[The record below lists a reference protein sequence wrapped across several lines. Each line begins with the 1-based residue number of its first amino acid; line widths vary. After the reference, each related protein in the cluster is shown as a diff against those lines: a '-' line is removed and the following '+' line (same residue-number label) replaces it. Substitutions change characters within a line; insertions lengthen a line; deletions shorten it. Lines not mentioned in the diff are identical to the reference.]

1 MPQETNLNI
10 NPYFD
15 DFDKEK
21 NFNRVLFKPSY
32 PVQARELNSLQSML
46 QNQIEQFGDHMFKE
60 GSIVIPGGV
69 SYNSRY
75 QCIELQNDFSGV
87 DVSSYIS
94 ALVGTTI
101 RGEVT
106 GIEAL
111 VDGFLTSEQSEKS
124 NATLYVVY
132 LRSGNDEESKTF
144 ADGENLITV
153 SGVSLSNV
161 LIGANET
168 FATTIAQ
175 DAASTGSSFNVDD
188 GVYFLRGHFVEIG
201 AQTLILDQY
210 TNEPSYKVGFNI
222 LEEIITADEDES
234 LYDNAQGFNN
244 FGAPGADR
252 LKITATLSKRA
263 IDDTD
268 SDNFVQI
275 TQIRDGDILN
285 TPTGPN
291 YNHIQDSIAAARFD
305 ESGDYYIMP
314 FDVDV
319 EESLNDLEGNNG
331 YFDAGE
337 STYEGNEPSDDL
349 MEFVVSPGKAVVR
362 GYHINT
368 EDETVIDVPK
378 PRTTKAVEEQSIDFI
393 NGKTVRLTNVK
404 GNPKIGLGNTYS
416 VSLMDERSD
425 GLPLEVAIGRTVGR
439 ARIYDF
445 ALEGGSYDS
454 LNLQL
459 NQYDASLFDVEF
471 YQRIVFNTKVSLSTP
486 LHVEGRN
493 SGAQGYLVESTSNS
507 RIFYLS
513 DVSGRF
519 LRNETVA
526 FNGITTTGTIKHRW
540 RYGLNDVKALYAE
553 RDDNI
558 GISTF
563 SADVN
568 LRGFRSRRGTGNIGI
583 ASISLNAG
591 AFPGICTIT
600 VADPDVFRFARPA
613 HRFQDFQSGTEP
625 PLVDPNG
632 NLPTRSRL
640 VGGDIIRWTDPRTNE
655 QCFGRCVKRT
665 SNDLNTST
673 FHVVGVA
680 TVSGITR
687 NLPTETEYAGISS
700 GSITVTDLQILKSSM
715 RGNRRNALFT
725 RLPFNNIAEVDIS
738 QSDIIVRRQF
748 SVDITNNTTSVTLS
762 AANETFLSFDEERY
776 SLIRSDGGV
785 EVLTEDRFNLSTNG
799 KTITIN
805 NLGTNNVGADLITT
819 IRKVNPVDKRKV
831 RNRAQ
836 SLLVDKSKLR
846 GSGIGATTLQNG
858 LIHDSYPYGTRV
870 EDRNISLNVP
880 DVFRVYG
887 IFEANRASDTPSA
900 PRMVL
905 TSISGATG
913 STDDVTLGEFVV
925 GSVSQAKA
933 RVVNKENATTIDIIN
948 VNDNDFQAGEVVT
961 FEESQATAIM
971 VSVTDRSRDIS
982 DYYELDNGQRLSYYD
997 YARLVRK
1004 REAKIPTKKIIV
1016 YFESGSFDASDTGDV
1031 TTLNS
1036 YADFEYEEIPYFKSR
1051 IKNSDMLD
1059 IRPRVSEYSV
1069 TVGARSPFEFGGR
1082 NFNQTG
1088 NSNGDVIAS
1097 DEDLLISSMSYYQG
1111 RIDKIFLNK
1120 NGEFQLIQG
1129 TPSDDPQLPKGVD
1142 DSIEIA
1148 TIELPPYLYDVGH
1161 ASVTLNEYKR
1171 YRMQDIRQLEQRI
1184 SNLEEA
1190 ATLSLLESETN
1201 NLFIPDAQG
1210 LNKFK
1215 SGFFVD
1221 NFTTLLTQDDES
1233 GLKNSIDAE
1242 QQFMR
1247 PEHYC
1252 TELDL
1257 VIGSDATLG
1266 IGTFPRS
1273 GGDPDLEDGERGNGL
1288 DPTQLGEINGSN
1300 VRLTGDSV
1308 TLDYDEIVWKSQTF
1322 ATRFISVTPY
1332 LVRFWRGHIR
1342 LNPSVDVWTD
1352 QVRLKPKTTKVM
1364 GNYNETINKT
1374 GVNPKTGL
1382 GPKMWGSWNT
1392 VWTGKPEWK
1401 YAPTPNQRRAR
1412 GHGPNSEASKS
1423 AAEFEKALRTNN
1435 TLGPRKWIGG
1445 SGQFNAKGVIPTT
1458 GRYAQTVESTQKRTG
1473 KQLKVKAVWER
1484 KSLGD
1489 TVLSTELA
1497 TFMRSRN
1504 VEARAHRFKSFTRIY
1519 PFLQRKKLSPYIT
1532 PQLLEIEMIRGT
1544 FQPNEVVVGR
1554 MPGVKYKNHPK
1565 NTQPRLR
1572 AVICVPNRRWGRR
1585 SGLKPG
1591 QSAFVPDKRY
1601 AGGRRRIFSAT
1612 LRNPYN
1618 PDETLPSAYS
1628 TTSNI
1633 LNIDTN
1639 TLARLDG
1646 RNAKYFGFTR
1656 GGMIIKGLR
1665 SGAVCRVK
1673 PVRIVTD
1680 NFGFARFCWFIPN
1693 PNAKGTPRWL
1703 TNGPKTFRLTDSKED
1718 KRIKGAL
1725 DTAGQT
1731 KYEAKGTIETVQ
1743 EQIISVKNAV
1753 VEEVKLEQTKKK
1765 LDFTGLFI
1773 DPIAQSF
1780 ACDDVD
1786 GVYVTSVEVFFQA
1799 KDNNGVPVTCQLRT
1813 MQTGL
1818 PTTTVLPFSN
1828 VDKNP
1833 DEIELSNNATV
1844 PTRFVFDSPVYL
1856 EGRTEYC
1863 VVFLSNSTEYKV
1875 AISRMGEV
1883 DLRFRDEASGEK
1895 IRVNTQPTLGSLFKS
1910 QNASTW
1916 TPSQYEDLTFQ
1927 LYRAEFVESGE
1938 INFFNTEL
1946 DNGNDHIPILNPDP
1960 LEFTSKT
1967 IRVGLS
1973 ATVAQMDANSN
1984 PGLTIGTRIF
1994 QNGSDGQ
2001 GKLQTLAGI
2010 ATGDTTDVQSN
2021 NVEGNLSGKGGTE
2034 DSTDEQTGL
2043 AGLLLDNSGVGFPPL
2058 NGHQL
2063 YTNVSMTSLTGHGRD
2078 LTCDLSVTDGV
2089 VAIATVRNGGSGYQ
2103 VGDVVTA
2110 GVGNSSLG
2118 ENLRVVVGLLTA
2130 FDEFTISSVQGNF
2143 LVGSGATLRYDN
2155 ASTGVGTDLNF
2166 GAYVADA
2173 GIPVRINNLEVV
2185 EKGIYMRV
2193 NHINHG
2199 MYGLGNLVNLFDIT
2213 SDIPTTTLNAAYDQ
2227 DSTAA
2232 ISLVDASDFEEF
2244 EGVAV
2249 SASNPGYIK
2258 IVDEILSYTGVT
2270 GNTLTGIT
2278 RNVDSGDDD
2287 LTEPYDI
2294 GEEVEKY
2301 EINGVSI
2308 RRLQGVNHSISFV
2321 TAQDVDDPLS
2331 MDHYTLSIPMDTAG
2345 GRAVDRS
2352 ANQTALPQLFL
2363 RDTGPFGGNLV
2374 RATENIQFE
2383 AITPN
2388 VAVSNP
2394 NGTSISARL
2403 RTVSGT
2409 SPGGNEPPFARKED
2423 DVTLNQTNYL
2433 NSPRLIGSELNEELF
2448 LRRFRQIYPGA
2459 KSLALRLSL
2468 ATNNTKLSPI
2478 IDATRCNVI
2487 TTGNRINRAVVG
2499 NEFKTDLGTKTL
2511 SDDKNNYVYVTNRI
2525 QLENPA
2531 TSIKVIHDAYV
2542 HRFNDLRVFYAISN
2556 TETDDPV
2563 FTPFPGF
2570 NNIDKF
2576 GNTVELEESDGTPD
2590 VKVEKNPVEYYNSDA
2605 PMVEYEYTANDL
2617 PEFTYFRI
2625 KIVGTSRRSSVVPIV
2640 ESLRVIATA

>member
-87 DVSSYIS
+87 DVSTYIS

-263 IDDTD
+263 INDTD

-314 FDVDV
+314 FEVDV

-378 PRTTKAVEEQSIDFI
+378 PRTTKEVEEQSIDFI

-526 FNGITTTGTIKHRW
+526 FNGITTTGTVKHRW
-540 RYGLNDVKALYAE
+540 RYGLNDVKALYSE

-568 LRGFRSRRGTGNIGI
+568 LRGFRNRRGTGNIGI
-583 ASISLNAG
+583 ASVSLNAG

-600 VADPDVFRFARPA
+600 VADPDIFRFCRPA

-655 QCFGRCVKRT
+655 QCFGRCVRRF

-748 SVDITNNTTSVTLS
+748 SVDITNNTATVTLS

-776 SLIRSDGGV
+776 SLIRSDGGI

-836 SLLVDKSKLR
+836 SLLVDKSKLQ
-846 GSGIGATTLQNG
+846 GSGIGTTTLQNG
-858 LIHDSYPYGTRV
+858 LTFDGFPYGTRV

-1036 YADFEYEEIPYFKSR
+1036 YADFDYDEIPYFKSR
-1051 IKNSDMLD
+1051 IRNSDMLD
-1059 IRPRVSEYSV
+1059 IRPRVSEYTV
-1069 TVGARSPFEFGGR
+1069 TAGARSPFEFDGR
-1082 NFNQTG
+1082 NFNQAG

-1111 RIDKIFLNK
+1111 RIDKVFLNK
-1120 NGEFQLIQG
+1120 NGEFQLVQG
-1129 TPSDDPQLPKGVD
+1129 TPSDDPQAPKKID

-1148 TIELPPYLYDVGH
+1148 TIELPPYLYDVDH
-1161 ASVTLNEYKR
+1161 ASVTLNQYKR
-1171 YRMQDIRQLEQRI
+1171 YRMQDIAQLEQRI
-1184 SNLEEA
+1184 ASLEEVA
-1190 ATLSLLESETN
+1190 SLSLLESETN

-1257 VIGSDATLG
+1257 VIGCDATLG

-1273 GGDPDLEDGERGNGL
+1273 GGDPDLEDGESGNGL
-1288 DPTQLGEINGSN
+1288 DPTQLGKINGDN

-1308 TLDYDEIVWKSQTF
+1308 TLDYDEIIWKSQTF

-1332 LVRFWRGHIR
+1332 LVRFWRGHIK

-1352 QVRLKPKTTKVM
+1352 QVKLKPKTTKVM

-1374 GVNPKTGL
+1374 GVDPKTGL

-1401 YAPTPNQRRAR
+1401 YAPNKNQKQTPEGAKTAAAFA
-1412 GHGPNSEASKS
+1412 EASKNG
-1423 AAEFEKALRTNN
+1423 KLT
-1435 TLGPRKWIGG
+1435 GKKKWLGG
-1445 SGQFNAKGVIPTT
+1445 SGQFKAKGVIPTT
-1458 GRYAQTVESTQKRTG
+1458 GKYVQTVESIQKKTG
-1473 KQLKVKAVWER
+1473 KQLKVKAVWET
-1484 KSLGD
+1484 KSLGE

-1497 TFMRSRN
+1497 TYMRSRN
-1504 VEARAHRFKSFTRIY
+1504 VDTRAYRFKSFTRIY

-1532 PQLLEIEMIRGT
+1532 PQLLEIEMVKGT

-1572 AVICVPNRRWGRR
+1572 ALICVPNRRFGRR
-1585 SGLKPG
+1585 TGLKPG
-1591 QSAFVPDKRY
+1591 QSAFVKDPKF
-1601 AGGRRRIFSAT
+1601 AGGKRRIFAAT

-1633 LNIDTN
+1633 LNIDTH
-1639 TLARLDG
+1639 TLGRLDG
-1646 RNAKYFGFTR
+1646 KNAKYFGFAR
-1656 GGMIIKGLR
+1656 GGMIIKGLK
-1665 SGAVCRVK
+1665 SGAVCKVK
-1673 PVRIVTD
+1673 PTRIVTD

-1703 TNGPKTFRLTDSKED
+1703 TNGPKTFRLTDNKQD
-1718 KRIKGAL
+1718 KRIKGTL

-2058 NGHQL
+2058 DGHQL

-2103 VGDVVTA
+2103 VGDVLTA

-2118 ENLRVVVGLLTA
+2118 RNLRVVVGLLTA
-2130 FDEFTISSVQGNF
+2130 YNEFTISSVQGNF
-2143 LVGSGATLRYDN
+2143 IVGSAATLRYN
-2155 ASTGVGTDLNF
+2155 NSTTGVGTDLNF
-2166 GAYVADA
+2166 GAYTPDV
-2173 GIPVRINNLEVV
+2173 GTPVRIENLEVTD
-2185 EKGIYMRV
+2185 KGLYMRV
-2193 NHINHG
+2193 NHVNHG

-2213 SDIPTTTLNAAYDQ
+2213 SDVPTTELNAAYDQ

-2232 ISLVDASDFEEF
+2232 ISLVDASDFVQF
-2244 EGVAV
+2244 EGIAV
-2249 SASNPGYIK
+2249 SGSNPGYIK

-2331 MDHYTLSIPMDTAG
+2331 MDHYTLSVPMDTAG

-2352 ANQTALPQLFL
+2352 ANQTALPQLFV

-2383 AITPN
+2383 AVTPN

-2403 RTVSGT
+2403 RTVRGT
-2409 SPGGNEPPFARKED
+2409 SPGGNESPFQRRED

-2433 NSPRLIGSELNEELF
+2433 NSPRVIGSELNEELF
-2448 LRRFRQIYPGA
+2448 LRRFRNLYPGA

-2499 NEFKTDLGTKTL
+2499 NQFKTDLGTKTL

-2525 QLENPA
+2525 ELENPA

-2576 GNTVELEESDGTPD
+2576 GNTIELEESDGTPD

-2625 KIVGTSRRSSVVPIV
+2625 KIVGTSRQSSVVPIV

>member
-87 DVSSYIS
+87 DVSTYIS

-101 RGEVT
+101 KGEVT

-124 NATLYVVY
+124 NATLYIVY

-188 GVYFLRGHFVEIG
+188 GVYFLRGHFVEIN

-222 LEEIITADEDES
+222 LEEIVTADEDES

-263 IDDTD
+263 INDTD

-378 PRTTKAVEEQSIDFI
+378 PRTTKEVEEQSIDFI
-393 NGKTVRLTNVK
+393 NGKTVRLTNVQ

-513 DVSGRF
+513 DVSGNF

-526 FNGITTTGTIKHRW
+526 LNGITTTGTIKHRL
-540 RYGLNDVKALYAE
+540 RYGLNDVKSLYSE

-568 LRGFRSRRGTGNIGI
+568 LRGFKSRTRTGNIGI

-600 VADPDVFRFARPA
+600 VADPDIFRVCRPA
-613 HRFQDFQSGTEP
+613 HRYQDFQSGTEP
-625 PLVDPNG
+625 PIVDPNG
-632 NLPTRSRL
+632 NLPNRSRL

-655 QCFGRCVKRT
+655 QCFGRCVRRF
-665 SNDLNTST
+665 SNDLNTTS

-687 NLPTETEYAGISS
+687 NLPTEAEYAGISS

-748 SVDITNNTTSVTLS
+748 SVDITNNTATVTLS

-776 SLIRSDGGV
+776 SLIRSDGGI

-836 SLLVDKSKLR
+836 SLLVDKSKLQ
-846 GSGIGATTLQNG
+846 GSGIGTTTLQNG
-858 LIHDSYPYGTRV
+858 LTFDGFPYGTRV

-905 TSISGATG
+905 TSISGVTG

-925 GSVSQAKA
+925 GSISQAKA

-961 FEESQATAIM
+961 FEESQVTAIF

-1016 YFESGSFDASDTGDV
+1016 YFESGSFEASDTGDV

-1036 YADFEYEEIPYFKSR
+1036 YADFDYDEIPYFRSR
-1051 IKNSDMLD
+1051 IRNSDMLD
-1059 IRPRVSEYSV
+1059 IRPRVSEYTV
-1069 TVGARSPFEFGGR
+1069 TAGARSPFEFDGR
-1082 NFNQTG
+1082 NFNQAG

-1111 RIDKIFLNK
+1111 RIDKVFLNK
-1120 NGEFQLIQG
+1120 NGEFQLVQG
-1129 TPSDDPQLPKGVD
+1129 TPSDDPQAPKKID

-1148 TIELPPYLYDVGH
+1148 TIELPPYLYDVDH
-1161 ASVTLNEYKR
+1161 ASVTLNQYKR
-1171 YRMQDIRQLEQRI
+1171 YRMQDIAQLEQRI
-1184 SNLEEA
+1184 ASLEEVA
-1190 ATLSLLESETN
+1190 SLSLLESETN

-1257 VIGSDATLG
+1257 VIGCDATLG

-1273 GGDPDLEDGERGNGL
+1273 GGDPDLEDGESGNGL
-1288 DPTQLGEINGSN
+1288 DPTQLGEINGDN

-1308 TLDYDEIVWKSQTF
+1308 TLDYDEIIWKSQTF

-1332 LVRFWRGHIR
+1332 LVRFWRGHIK

-1352 QVRLKPKTTKVM
+1352 QVKLKPKTTKVM
-1364 GNYNETINKT
+1364 GNYNETINKN
-1374 GVNPKTGL
+1374 GINPKTGL

-1401 YAPTPNQRRAR
+1401 YAPNKNQKQTPEGAKTAAAFA
-1412 GHGPNSEASKS
+1412 EAAKNG
-1423 AAEFEKALRTNN
+1423 KLT
-1435 TLGPRKWIGG
+1435 GKKKWLGG
-1445 SGQFNAKGVIPTT
+1445 SGQFKNKGVIPTT
-1458 GRYAQTVESTQKRTG
+1458 GKYVQTVESVQKKTG
-1473 KQLKVKAVWER
+1473 KQLKVKAVWET
-1484 KSLGD
+1484 KSLGE

-1497 TFMRSRN
+1497 TYMRSRN
-1504 VEARAHRFKSFTRIY
+1504 VEARAYRFKSFTRIY

-1532 PQLLEIEMIRGT
+1532 PQLLEIEMVKGT

-1565 NTQPRLR
+1565 NTQPRLK
-1572 AVICVPNRRWGRR
+1572 AVICVPNRRFGRR

-1591 QSAFVPDKRY
+1591 QSAFVEDKKF
-1601 AGGRRRIFSAT
+1601 AGGKRRIFAAT

-1618 PDETLPSAYS
+1618 PDETLPEAYS

-1633 LNIDTN
+1633 LNIDTH

-1646 RNAKYFGFTR
+1646 KNAKYFGFAR
-1656 GGMIIKGLR
+1656 GGMRIKGLK
-1665 SGAVCRVK
+1665 SGAVCKVK

-1703 TNGPKTFRLTDSKED
+1703 TNGPKTFRLTDNKQD
-1718 KRIKGAL
+1718 KRIKGTL

-1833 DEIELSNNATV
+1833 DEIELSNDATV

-1883 DLRFRDEASGEK
+1883 DLRFRDEASGER

-1946 DNGNDHIPILNPDP
+1946 DNGNDHIPILDPDP

-1994 QNGSDGQ
+1994 QNGSNGE
-2001 GKLQTLAGI
+2001 GKLQSLAGI
-2010 ATGDTTDVQSN
+2010 ATGDTTDVETN
-2021 NVEGNLSGKGGTE
+2021 NVEGE
-2034 DSTDEQTGL
+2034 DPTDEQTGL
-2043 AGLLLDNSGVGFPPL
+2043 AGLLLDSSGIGFPPS

-2089 VAIATVRNGGSGYQ
+2089 VAIATVNKGGSGYQ
-2103 VGDVVTA
+2103 VGDVLTA

-2118 ENLRVVVGLLTA
+2118 RNLRVVVGLLTA
-2130 FDEFTISSVQGNF
+2130 YNEFTISSVQGNF
-2143 LVGSGATLRYDN
+2143 IVGSAATLRYN
-2155 ASTGVGTDLNF
+2155 HSTTGVGTDLNF
-2166 GAYVADA
+2166 GAFTADV
-2173 GIPVRINNLEVV
+2173 GTPVRIENLEVTD
-2185 EKGIYMRV
+2185 KGLYMKV

-2199 MYGLGNLVNLFDIT
+2199 MYGLGNIVNLFDIT
-2213 SDIPTTTLNAAYDQ
+2213 SDIPTTTLAAAYDQ

-2232 ISLVDASDFEEF
+2232 ISLVDASDFVQF

-2249 SASNPGYIK
+2249 SASNPGYVK
-2258 IVDEILSYTGVT
+2258 IVDEIISYTGVT

-2287 LTEPYDI
+2287 LAEPYDI

-2308 RRLQGVNHSISFV
+2308 RRIEGVNHSISFV

-2374 RATENIQFE
+2374 RGTENIQFE
-2383 AITPN
+2383 AVTPN

-2403 RTVSGT
+2403 RTVRGT
-2409 SPGGNEPPFARKED
+2409 SPGGNEAPFTRKED

-2433 NSPRLIGSELNEELF
+2433 TGPRVIGSELNEELF
-2448 LRRFRQIYPGA
+2448 LRRFRLFYPGA

-2468 ATNNTKLSPI
+2468 TTNNTKLSPI

-2499 NEFKTDLGTKTL
+2499 NQFKTDLGTKTL

-2542 HRFNDLRVFYAISN
+2542 HRFNDLRVFYSISN

-2576 GNTVELEESDGTPD
+2576 GNTIDLEESTGLSD
-2590 VKVEKNPVEYYNSDA
+2590 VKVEKNPVQYYNSDA

-2625 KIVGTSRRSSVVPIV
+2625 KIVGTSRQSAVVPIV
-2640 ESLRVIATA
+2640 ESLRVIAIA